1 MKYKAQ
7 KGLMWKEEGLW
18 HKLEWW
24 DTENCACVW
33 QEAYKQNHDWSVEEI
48 SVLKC
53 TKLCFFHKEKRKSA
67 SKAVKEL
74 MFPSQFEACLAD
86 ESGKLLDLALSSKIE
101 SKKELLEEL
110 YGETIDSA
118 CSLDHKIV
126 FYIKAFDPKMEL
138 LKRIVATSRKKK
150 ACKLNQIA
158 RNQGRVIWQ
167 YEKLKSLSKHAEED
181 EILKEKMKRQRRKLS
196 KQKKM
201 FLESHKC
208 ARFHR
213 QHCACGN
220 RVHLNIL
227 EDLEVSD
234 MKVGSSQ
241 PPTKSTSQPL
251 TSLKKKARKEV
262 NEATQE
268 KEVAEG
274 FEDVYDWAEAE
285 SVSTPY
291 ANEELRPLE
300 GNFEWESDCDAGF

>member
-7 KGLMWKEEGLW
+7 KGMMWKENGLW
-18 HKLEWW
+18 HKLELW
-24 DTENCACVW
+24 DTENCACFW
-33 QEAYKQNHDWSVEEI
+33 EEAYKQQTDLCYDKI

-74 MFPSQFEACLAD
+74 MFPSQFEACLSD
-86 ESGKLLDLALSSKIE
+86 ESGKLLDLAISSKIE

-118 CSLDHKIV
+118 CSLDRKIV
-126 FYIKAFDPKMEL
+126 FYTKAFDPKMEL

-158 RNQGRVIWQ
+158 RNQGRVLWQ
-167 YEKLKSLSKHAEED
+167 YEKLKMLSKHAEEED

-201 FLESHKC
+201 FSDMHKC
-208 ARFHR
+208 ARFYG
-213 QHCACGN
+213 QHCACGKL
-220 RVHLNIL
+220 VHLNIL
-227 EDLEVSD
+227 EDLKVSD
-234 MKVGSSQ
+234 TKVGSSQ
-241 PPTKSTSQPL
+241 PLTSLTSQPSTSSTTQPL
-251 TSLKKKARKEV
+251 TSLRKKARKE
-262 NEATQE
+262 NEII
-268 KEVAEG
+268 
-274 FEDVYDWAEAE
+274 EDAYDWGEVTA
-285 SVSTPY
+285 PY
-291 ANEELRPLE
+291 TNEELPALG